1 MNNLSNLTFVDEIK
15 PKSIPLILRMRNKLS
30 DRIWEQI
37 KLAEAKQMGSNYAP
51 LKTKRLRDTEGNI
64 KQIELPKR
72 IKPWWF
78 TSHSGK
84 LCLSIY
90 YGTKRIE
97 ITPGKPAIDVKDI
110 EGLTMVLN
118 TLKQAVEN
126 GELDQQILSAGETLK
141 MGFRK

>member
-1 MNNLSNLTFVDEIK
+1 MSNLSNLTFVDEIK
-15 PKSIPLILRMRNKLS
+15 PRSIPPILRMRNKLS

-37 KLAEAKQMGSNYAP
+37 KLAEAKQNGANYAP
-51 LKTKRLRDTEGNI
+51 IKTKRLKDMEGNI
-64 KQIELPKR
+64 KQIEFPKR

-110 EGLTMVLN
+110 NGLTTALNVLK
-118 TLKQAVEN
+118 LAVEN
-126 GELDQQILSAGETLK
+126 GELDEQILSAGNTLK